1 MKKED
6 QGPGKP
12 AASQRGKAG
21 LVVVKTK
28 ADLLVLKDQVH
39 EGPDAVPEQHH
50 AGLHHTG
57 EDSVSNPCE
66 DLVSRAGVEDGV
78 RVDVLPLLVH
88 HDPNGHGQG
97 RLDPAKE

>member
-6 QGPGKP
+6 QRTSKP
-12 AASQRGKAG
+12 TSSQRGKAC
-21 LVVVKTK
+21 LVVVETK
-28 ADLLVLKDQVH
+28 ANLLVLKDQVH

-57 EDSVSNPCE
+57 EHSVSNPCE
-66 DLVSRAGVEDGV
+66 HLVSRAGVEDGV

-97 RLDPAKE
+97 

>member
-6 QGPGKP
+6 QGTGKP
-12 AASQRGKAG
+12 ASSQRGKAG

-39 EGPDAVPEQHH
+39 EGPDPVPEQHH

-66 DLVSRAGVEDGV
+66 DRVSRAGVEDGV
-78 RVDVLPLLVH
+78 RVDVLLLLVH

-97 RLDPAKE
+97 